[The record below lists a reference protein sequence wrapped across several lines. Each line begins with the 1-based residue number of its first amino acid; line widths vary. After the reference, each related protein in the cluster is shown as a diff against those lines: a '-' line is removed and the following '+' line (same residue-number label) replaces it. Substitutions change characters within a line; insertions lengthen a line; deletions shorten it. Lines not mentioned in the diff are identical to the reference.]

1 MVGLLPSSHV
11 GLESAIGVFYT
22 YVHLKSVAEQHKN
35 EFLYNK
41 VSTMLDKHS
50 KKLANT
56 IFDYCAI
63 TTYGEARHGIDKA
76 NKYFSPHPSPIENR
90 EASYREAIQYNPY
103 SFLFLLEKYFN
114 STEWSESTFGGKLW
128 GNIAKVTLKKNIN

>member
-35 EFLYNK
+35 EILYNK

-76 NKYFSPHPSPIENR
+76 INIFLHILHQLKIEKLLIERLYNTIHIHFYF
-90 EASYREAIQYNPY
+90 Y
-103 SFLFLLEKYFN
+103 
-114 STEWSESTFGGKLW
+114 
-128 GNIAKVTLKKNIN
+128 